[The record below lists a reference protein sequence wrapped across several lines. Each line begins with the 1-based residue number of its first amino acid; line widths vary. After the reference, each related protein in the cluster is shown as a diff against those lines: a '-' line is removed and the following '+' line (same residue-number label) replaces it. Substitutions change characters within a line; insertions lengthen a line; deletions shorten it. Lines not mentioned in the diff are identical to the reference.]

1 MARTYIEGNV
11 ELVRCGLVF
20 VNMLLPDGTCVE
32 KLSPRRL
39 FPTSDAEH
47 YISLLDT
54 DGHEHAIVC
63 DISELPRESAS
74 VLRDVLREYYII
86 PKITA
91 VLDIHEKGGGDRWT
105 VMTDRGKHSF
115 QIQSR
120 LADIKSYDGGRI
132 LFRDASDNRYEIP
145 DWRKLDQHS
154 RHLLNPYV

>member
-1 MARTYIEGNV
+1 MARTYVEGNV
-11 ELVRCGLVF
+11 EFVRCGLVL
-20 VNMLLPDGTCVE
+20 VNMFLPDGTRVE

-47 YISLLDT
+47 YISLLDA

-63 DISELPRESAS
+63 DIAELSQESAE

-91 VLDIHEKGGGDRWT
+91 VLDIQEKGGGDRWM
-105 VMTDRGKHSF
+105 VMTDRGKYSF

-120 LADIKSYDGGRI
+120 LADVKSYDGGRI

-145 DWRKLDQHS
+145 DWTKLDRHS